1 MLKKQGSKNTEVHV
15 AHAEQLEQALE
26 KITGAQYR
34 DILHELDKVVD
45 ANTTFDTT
53 QLKGHDFQTKVFA
66 PLLAVTD
73 DSEKQM
79 RQLLESILMDYLITR
94 PDKTWTYHHENRDQL
109 GEDRQAAV
117 FEVSEVTPA

>member
-15 AHAEQLEQALE
+15 EHAAQLEQALE

-34 DILHELDKVVD
+34 DILHELDKVVN

-53 QLKGHDFQTKVFA
+53 QLKGHDFQAKVFG
-66 PLLAVTD
+66 PLLQVSE

-79 RQLLESILMDYLITR
+79 RQLLEAVLMDYLISR

-109 GEDRQAAV
+109 GENRQAAV
-117 FEVSEVTPA
+117 FEVTEVTPA